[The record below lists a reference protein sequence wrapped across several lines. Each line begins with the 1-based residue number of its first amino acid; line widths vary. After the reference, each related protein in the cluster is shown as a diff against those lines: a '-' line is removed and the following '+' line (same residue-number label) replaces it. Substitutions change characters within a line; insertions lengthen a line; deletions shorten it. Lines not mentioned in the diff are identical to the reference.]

1 MEAPSR
7 PRLLVRVRRVAWLA
21 AFCLLGASGLQAQAF
36 GTLMGGTGFDHG
48 RFTNGE
54 FTGLARF
61 GLGFSHGE
69 DSHVLAAWNIL
80 GVSFDRLQHHNGGS
94 VETSLMGMLS
104 LAPGTTHSNS
114 PLLLGEAGIGHR
126 WGAGPFGGYTEL
138 GVGAGWA
145 IGSHIPFI
153 EVRRRFPTGSAR
165 ADNQILVGIHFVLFD

>member
-1 MEAPSR
+1 MEACSHPSR
-7 PRLLVRVRRVAWLA
+7 TWPRLALFTALL
-21 AFCLLGASGLQAQAF
+21 LLGSVSLHAQVI

-54 FTGLARF
+54 FSGTARF
-61 GLGFSHGE
+61 GLALAHGE
-69 DSHVLAAWNIL
+69 QSHVLAAWNIL

-94 VETSLMGMLS
+94 IETSLMGMLS

-114 PLLLGEAGIGHR
+114 PLLLGEAGVGHR
-126 WGAGPFGGYTEL
+126 WGAGPFGGYAEL

-145 IGSHIPFI
+145 IGSHIPFL
-153 EVRRRFPTGSAR
+153 EFRRRFPTGSAR

>member
-1 MEAPSR
+1 
-7 PRLLVRVRRVAWLA
+7 
-21 AFCLLGASGLQAQAF
+21 
-36 GTLMGGTGFDHG
+36 MGGTGFDHG

-54 FTGLARF
+54 FTGTARF
-61 GLGFSHGE
+61 GFSFAHSQQ
-69 DSHVLAAWNIL
+69 SHVLAAWNVL

-94 VETSLMGMLS
+94 IETSLMGMLS

-114 PLLLGEAGIGHR
+114 PLLLGEAGVGHR

-153 EVRRRFPTGSAR
+153 EFRRRFPFGSAR
-165 ADNQILVGIHFVLFD
+165 ADDQILVGIHFVLFD

>member
-1 MEAPSR
+1 MEGCSR
-7 PRLLVRVRRVAWLA
+7 ASRWWPGIVLSATLFLFGSA
-21 AFCLLGASGLQAQAF
+21 ALHAQVI

-54 FTGLARF
+54 FDGTARF
-61 GLGFSHGE
+61 GFAFAHSQQSHF
-69 DSHVLAAWNIL
+69 LAAWNIL

-94 VETSLMGMLS
+94 IETSLMGMLS

-114 PLLLGEAGIGHR
+114 PLLLGEAGVGHR

-138 GVGAGWA
+138 GIGAGWD
-145 IGSHIPFI
+145 IGSQIPFI